1 MNCIIIE
8 DEVPAQKILTG
19 YLDKVPDI
27 NLIGTYNS
35 ALKVNSNHKEGAI
48 DIIFLDINL
57 PTISGMDYLKTL
69 SEPPFVIMTTAYSN
83 FAANSFEYSFIID
96 YLVKPFSFERFLKSI
111 NRINSHHNKTPKI
124 QYQSIKKV
132 VEDEESIFISVDKTL
147 HNVKLSDIIYVQ
159 SDRNYVT
166 VVTKN
171 VSLVF
176 IDTLK
181 NWIDYLKQ
189 DNFLQIHKSFIV
201 NIDYID
207 KLTGNLVY
215 INSQKVPIGKT
226 YRKSLFK
233 FINPINRL
241 K

>member
-8 DEVPAQKILTG
+8 DEVPAQEILAG
-19 YLDKVPDI
+19 YINKVPEL

-35 ALKVNSNHKEGAI
+35 ALNVNSNHKEGAV

-69 SEPPFVIMTTAYSN
+69 SDPPFVIMTTAYSN
-83 FAANSFEYSFIID
+83 FAAMSFEYNFIID

-111 NRINSHHNKTPKI
+111 NRINSRHNKTPKI
-124 QYQSIKKV
+124 QYQSVRKIVK
-132 VEDEESIFISVDKTL
+132 DEESIFISVDKTL
-147 HNVKLSDIIYVQ
+147 HNVRLSNIIYVQ

-171 VSLVF
+171 VNLVF

-181 NWIDYLKQ
+181 NWIEYLKQ

-207 KLTGNLVY
+207 KLTGSLVD
-215 INSQKVPIGKT
+215 INSQKIPIGKT
-226 YRKSLFK
+226 YRESLFK
-233 FINPINRL
+233 VVKRIN